1 MKIKVIGLVSDES
14 KRTLINQ
21 FIKAIEERLTDSEVS
36 ENYAVY
42 DLALFLVTTGGVE
55 NQFKQIYKDFT
66 EPYLIIYNEFNNS
79 LPASLEILSFLN
91 SLGLKGQLIDLNT
104 LSLDLLKSI
113 FPFFGERLG
122 LIGRPSDWLIASS
135 FPESLFE
142 ERFKLQVKYIPIEE
156 AIEGFNNTDNTKA
169 ENLSKELMLKANAVY
184 SINKDDLVKAFKFYL
199 SLKDIVVKYKLNY
212 ISVRC
217 FDIIKPLD
225 TTGCIALS
233 TLNDE
238 GIIAGC
244 EGDLPSTLS
253 MAILHKTSGK
263 TPFMANISYIKE
275 NDGKLEIVLAHC
287 TIGISATKGFSLRTH
302 FETGKGV
309 GIEGFFE
316 HGPVTL
322 LRIGGEKLNKAAVIS
337 GTEKGIEFSTHR
349 CRTQINVEVDKNFE
363 EYFMKRPLGNHHIA
377 ISGDYSGKVKVLL
390 QNMSFEIVT

>member
-1 MKIKVIGLVSDES
+1 MKIKVVGLVSDES
-14 KRTLINQ
+14 KKTLINQ
-21 FIKAIEERLTDSEVS
+21 FIKAIEERLTDFEVS
-36 ENYAVY
+36 ENPEVY
-42 DLALFLVTTGGVE
+42 DLAMFLVTTGGVE
-55 NQFKQIYKDFT
+55 NQFKQIYKNFS
-66 EPYLIIYNEFNNS
+66 EPYLIVYNEFNNS

-91 SLGLKGQLIDLNT
+91 SLGLEGQLIDLNT
-104 LSLDLLKSI
+104 LSPDLIKSI

-156 AIEGFNNTDNTKA
+156 AIEGFNSTNNIKA

-184 SINKDDLVKAFKFYL
+184 SINKDDLIKAFKFYL
-199 SLKDIVVKYKLNY
+199 SLKDIVAKYKLNY
-212 ISVRC
+212 VSVRC
-217 FDIIKPLD
+217 FDIIEPLD

-244 EGDLPSTLS
+244 EGDLPSTIS
-253 MAILHKTSGK
+253 MALLHKASGK

-275 NDGKLEIVLAHC
+275 SNGKLEIVLAHC
-287 TIGISATKGFSLRTH
+287 TIGISATKGFNLRTH
-302 FETGKGV
+302 FETNKGV

-337 GTEKGIEFSTHR
+337 GTEKGIDFSTQR
-349 CRTQINVEVDKNFE
+349 CRTQINVEVDKNLK
-363 EYFMKRPLGNHHIA
+363 EYFMKKPLGNHHIA
-377 ISGDYSGKVKVLL
+377 INGNHIDKLRAML